1 MLKAKGCC
9 FWRLSL
15 IVIVSLFPFAICEEE
30 TCLAYTEIIS
40 LLHTIALWS
49 LGSQRWEEEGEIGSS
64 KSPTSANFSTLGNQ
78 QLLPLLQASTA
89 HIGAGFL
96 ACKRHNAT
104 HIVHRSQPTNGNPSW
119 GSPALTFAPQ
129 SLRAVSQAQQLLTPP
144 CPSQGGS
151 GSTWR
156 EHGTRAHMPAPQP
169 PPSGHERRRRTHS
182 PVPCTDRRQPPA
194 GARIPLSVQRRASS
208 RSAPQT
214 ERKASCEALSPCGR
228 R

>member
-78 QLLPLLQASTA
+78 QLLPLLQ
-89 HIGAGFL
+89 
-96 ACKRHNAT
+96 
-104 HIVHRSQPTNGNPSW
+104 
-119 GSPALTFAPQ
+119 
-129 SLRAVSQAQQLLTPP
+129 
-144 CPSQGGS
+144 
-151 GSTWR
+151 
-156 EHGTRAHMPAPQP
+156 
-169 PPSGHERRRRTHS
+169 GHQ
-182 PVPCTDRRQPPA
+182 VAD
-194 GARIPLSVQRRASS
+194 
-208 RSAPQT
+208 
-214 ERKASCEALSPCGR
+214 
-228 R
+228 